1 VRRRPVLHMNE
12 FYDNIAIE
20 MAAHVATTRPE
31 AAAVLT
37 KAALNAAALLGVSSA
52 HLATII
58 GVSAASVSRLHSAQR
73 SISPASKEGELA
85 LTFLRLYRSLGA
97 LLGNTAAC
105 RDWFHS
111 ENSHLGGVPAEL
123 VQRVEG
129 LVHVTEYLDAMRG
142 KV

>member
-1 VRRRPVLHMNE
+1 MNVLA
-12 FYDNIAIE
+12 DILAVE
-20 MAAHVATTRPE
+20 MRAHVATARPE
-31 AAAVLT
+31 AGAVLT
-37 KAALNAAALLGVSSA
+37 KAALNAAALLGISSA
-52 HLATII
+52 HLATVI

-73 SISPASKEGELA
+73 SIDPTSKEGELA

-105 RDWFHS
+105 RNWFHS